1 MVDDPLSDLGL
12 GSAVCLLHP
21 RNRDDWKGRAALIT
35 ALMENKDIS
44 ESEADLQNLTLDHK
58 TSHKCHFF

>member
-44 ESEADLQNLTLDHK
+44 ESEADLQNVTLDHK

>member
-21 RNRDDWKGRAALIT
+21 RNRDDRKGRAALIT
-35 ALMENKDIS
+35 ALMENKNIS
-44 ESEADLQNLTLDHK
+44 KSEADLRYVNQ
-58 TSHKCHFF
+58 S